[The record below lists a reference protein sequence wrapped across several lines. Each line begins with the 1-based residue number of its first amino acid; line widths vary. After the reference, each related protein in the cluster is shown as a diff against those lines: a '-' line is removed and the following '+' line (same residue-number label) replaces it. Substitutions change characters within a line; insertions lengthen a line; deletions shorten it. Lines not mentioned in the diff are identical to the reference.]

1 MDQLENRL
9 ADEDP
14 QSVLVTCAHRDD
26 EWVRYLDVQIPFT
39 GGQNIDKRTLL
50 AQLDLALEIAETEV
64 VASRAITK
72 FSGVQ
77 GVRALSPGAVT
88 WPHEGLTIH
97 HGETWTR
104 KTGYPRCVQSPAG
117 NRTSGRSPGESE

>member
-26 EWVRYLDVQIPFT
+26 EWVRYLDVQILFT

-50 AQLDLALEIAETEV
+50 AQLDLALEIAETKV
-64 VASRAITK
+64 VASRAITE
-72 FSGVQ
+72 FSEFQ
-77 GVRALSPGAVT
+77 GLPALTPVAVCG
-88 WPHEGLTIH
+88 PHEGPTIH
-97 HGETWTR
+97 HSENGTR
-104 KTGYPRCVQSPAG
+104 KTGYPRFDQSLAG
-117 NRTSGRSPGESE
+117 IRTSGHSPGESE

>member
-1 MDQLENRL
+1 MNQPENRF

-14 QSVLVTCAHRDD
+14 RLVTVAWANCDD

-50 AQLDLALEIAETEV
+50 AQSKFALELAETKV
-64 VASRAITK
+64 VASRAITE
-72 FSGVQ
+72 FSEFQ
-77 GVRALSPGAVT
+77 GLPALTPVAVCG
-88 WPHEGLTIH
+88 PHEGPTIH
-97 HGETWTR
+97 HSENGTR